1 MRCEII
7 HLKDKYPFLAEEGR
21 DPTLTVYIQNSYAD
35 LNQTPK
41 RRPGI
46 VICPGGGYANVSPRE
61 AEPVAMKLLP
71 EGYNVFI
78 LNYSVKPNGYPVQ
91 LVEVAAAMELI
102 HENSQLWD
110 TDADRI
116 AIMGFSAGGHL
127 AAHYSNAYDC
137 DGVRKVFPQSKPVQ
151 ATILGYPVITADDAY
166 AHKGSFRVL
175 AGHDYPMSRE
185 EIDRLSCE
193 KLVTEKTPPAFVWH
207 TAADKTVPVEDSL
220 LYAMALSKHKIPFA
234 LHIYPYGP
242 HGLSTA
248 DRQTNETI
256 APESTLAATWLPEM
270 NRWLKIIFA

>member
-1 MRCEII
+1 MRCETV
-7 HLKDKYPFLAEEGR
+7 HLKDRFPFLGEAGK
-21 DPTLTVYIQNSYAD
+21 DPKLTIYIQNSYTD
-35 LNQTPK
+35 LGQTAK

-46 VICPGGGYANVSPRE
+46 VICPGGGYAYVSTRE

-78 LNYSVKPNGYPVQ
+78 LDYSVKPNGYPTQ
-91 LVEVAAAMELI
+91 LIEVAAAMELI
-102 HENSQLWD
+102 HENSQQWD
-110 TDADRI
+110 TDAGRI

-137 DGVRKVFPQSKPVQ
+137 DVVRKVFPESKPVQ
-151 ATILGYPVITADDAY
+151 ATILGYPVITATDSY

-175 AGHDYPMSRE
+175 TGHDYPLSE
-185 EIDRLSCE
+185 DEIGKLSCE

-220 LYAMALSKHKIPFA
+220 LYASALSALKIPFA

-248 DRQTNETI
+248 DGQTNETLT
-256 APESTLAATWLPEM
+256 PESTLANSWLQDLAQ
-270 NRWLKIIFA
+270 WLKITFA